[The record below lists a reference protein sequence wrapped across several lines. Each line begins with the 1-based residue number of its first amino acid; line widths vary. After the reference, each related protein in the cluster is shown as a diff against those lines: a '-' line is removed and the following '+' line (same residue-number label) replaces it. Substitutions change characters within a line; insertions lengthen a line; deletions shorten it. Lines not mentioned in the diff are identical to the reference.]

1 MKIDK
6 IKCCGC
12 SACAQICPKQCL
24 KMKPD
29 DEGFL
34 YPVTDESQC
43 VHCGLCEKVCP
54 VHHECQSRQPLNVYA
69 VYNKNVEVREKSS
82 SGGAFSLIAQYVL
95 SLGGVVFGASF
106 DEKWSVKHI
115 GVSNF
120 LDLDR
125 VRGSKY
131 VQSDVNGT
139 YKKVEVALKTGKY
152 VLYTGTP
159 CQIAGL
165 KAFLRKDYDNLYTAD
180 VLCHGVPSPNIWK
193 RYLNEI
199 SKGKTIQ
206 DINFRDKQYGWNNY
220 SFVITQCD
228 KSENSRTYFS
238 QKYKHNDYLN
248 GFLNHLYIRPICH
261 QCPFKSLKSGSNI
274 TLGDFWNVGVDDS
287 RFGDDRG
294 TSMVLINDLKGKKMW
309 KKISPKFMFCVEK
322 TYRQAKGVC
331 SMIEK
336 SCPINEKRS
345 DFFTDIRKGLSVVK
359 AVNKYVV
366 KKNELKNRIRRILMP
381 NRVLVDAPGQTCNRF
396 WAYLDTIAWAIV
408 YKKKVYVL
416 FWDSSLKYFDALR
429 DNPYVCFVFYRK
441 CLFDKFG
448 EQRVKTYVQK
458 FFTQSLIKRFLN
470 SRYVRK
476 LGFLPSWP
484 LRKSHQYFPVVKSDL
499 RKIYKPNEDVCR
511 SVERTIQSYKNNGY
525 FIIGVHIRRGD
536 YKDFEGGR
544 YYFEYTDY
552 RDMMFNLTK
561 VFKEEKIAFF
571 ISTNEK
577 YDSSIFKNFVLC
589 EVEGNTVA
597 HDLYAL
603 SLCDRIIGPLS
614 TFSRWASWYGDVPLA
629 FFDKSNMQLSKDS
642 FSVISDFYHF
652 MNGKEIIN
660 LSDK

>member
-1 MKIDK
+1 MKIEK
-6 IKCCGC
+6 NKCCGC
-12 SACAQICPKQCL
+12 SACVQICPQKCL
-24 KMKPD
+24 KMEAD
-29 DEGFL
+29 EEGFS
-34 YPVTDESQC
+34 YPVTDASKC
-43 VHCGLCEKVCP
+43 VHCGLCKKVCP
-54 VHHECQSRQPLNVYA
+54 ILHKKQIRQPLHVYA
-69 VYNKNVEVREKSS
+69 VYNKCVEIRKNSS

-95 SLGGVVFGASF
+95 SIGGVVFGASF
-106 DEKWSVKHI
+106 DENWNVRHI
-115 GVSNF
+115 GLNNS
-120 LDLDR
+120 LDLYKL
-125 VRGSKY
+125 RGSKY
-131 VQSDVNGT
+131 VQSNIGKT
-139 YKKVEVALKTGKY
+139 YQEAETALKKGKL

-165 KAFLRKDYDNLYTAD
+165 KAFLRKDYANLYTID
-180 VLCHGVPSPNIWK
+180 VLCHGVPSPKIWK
-193 RYLNEI
+193 KYLSEVSDIKNIKDI
-199 SKGKTIQ
+199 S
-206 DINFRDKQYGWNNY
+206 FRDKRYGWSSY
-220 SFVITQCD
+220 SFVLKQYDLNTITQ
-228 KSENSRTYFS
+228 
-238 QKYKHNDYLN
+238 KYTDNVFLT

-261 QCPFKSLKSGSNI
+261 QCPFKSLKSESNI
-274 TLGDFWNVGVDDS
+274 TLGDFWKVGADDS

-294 TSMVLINDLKGKKMW
+294 TSMVLINDLKGKQLW
-309 KKISPKFMFCVEK
+309 EQISPKFMFCVEK
-322 TYRQAKGVC
+322 TYRQAKDVC
-331 SMIEK
+331 GMIEK

-359 AVNKYVV
+359 AVNKHVV
-366 KKNELKNRIRRILMP
+366 KKNELMNRIRCILMP

-484 LRKSHQYFPVVKSDL
+484 LRKSHQYFPIVKSDL
-499 RKIYKPNEDVCR
+499 RKIYKPNEDVCH
-511 SVERTIQSYKNNGY
+511 SVERAIQKYKNNGY
-525 FIIGVHIRRGD
+525 FVIGVHIRRGD
-536 YKDFEGGR
+536 YKEFEGGR

-561 VFKEEKIAFF
+561 VFKEEKVAFF

-589 EVEGNTVA
+589 EVGGNTVA